1 MEISYNAHT
10 LSTRPPKRSR
20 RLANPRPPQQ
30 VDQRDGGD
38 PSSRRRQARNVLS
51 FTRIMSAVAVILVT
65 GALLVAVMIDTL
77 AAPAYGAP
85 SGTAS
90 AQVTVNGLQAS
101 GYKVIINR
109 FGSAPLDRCAVTAVR
124 PGRQITELNSS
135 GDDVITEVLYTTVY
149 VDAKC

>member
-1 MEISYNAHT
+1 
-10 LSTRPPKRSR
+10 
-20 RLANPRPPQQ
+20 
-30 VDQRDGGD
+30 
-38 PSSRRRQARNVLS
+38 VLS